1 MKLLLDCLSGKER
14 KRPPFWFMRQAGR
27 YLPEYRE
34 VRASLPTFLDLCYHP
49 EKATE
54 VTLQPIKRFDMDA
67 AIIFSDI
74 LVIPHALGLSLQYV
88 EKEGPLLETIA
99 EKNDLSKLTFDR
111 FEPVLAPV
119 YEAVRRTRET
129 LSKDKTLIG
138 FAGAPW
144 TLACYMI
151 DGRGKTGFEKARRTL
166 FADPEFFT
174 ALFALLEKAIIE
186 HLLRQ
191 INAGAD
197 VVQLFDSWAGSLPFS
212 HLEKWVIEPHNRI
225 VDALKIRHPGTPVI
239 GFPKSVGYGYKHYA
253 QKSRVQGIS
262 VDMHTSMD
270 ELAKEYPE
278 KIFQGNLDPL
288 ILATNKHAAGEATKK
303 ILENMGGKKFI
314 FNLGHGMVPETPVAN
329 VEAVCRMIKEA

>member
-1 MKLLLDCLSGKER
+1 MKLLFDCLSGKKT

-27 YLPEYRE
+27 YLSEYRK

-49 EKATE
+49 DKATE
-54 VTLQPIKRFDMDA
+54 VTLQPIERFDMDA

-74 LVIPHALGLSLQYV
+74 LVIPHALSLSLQYV

-99 EKNDLSKLTFDR
+99 DEKELSKLKFDH
-111 FEPVLAPV
+111 FESILKPV
-119 YEAVRRTRET
+119 YEAITQTR
-129 LSKDKTLIG
+129 SKLAGDKTLIG

-151 DGRGKTGFEKARRTL
+151 DGRGKTGFEKTRKTL
-166 FADPEFFT
+166 FSNPEFFT
-174 ALFALLEKAIIE
+174 RLFSLLEKAIVD
-186 HLLRQ
+186 HLSRQ

-197 VVQLFDSWAGSLPFS
+197 VVQLFDSWAGNLPFS

-225 VDALKIRHPGTPVI
+225 AQALKLRHPETPII
-239 GFPKSVGYGYKHYA
+239 GFPKSIGYGYKHYA
-253 QKSRVQGIS
+253 EKSKVDGIS

-270 ELAKEYPE
+270 ELANEYTE

-288 ILATNKHAAGEATKK
+288 ILASNKQEAEEAAKK
-303 ILENMGGKKFI
+303 IMEKMHGKRFI
-314 FNLGHGMVPETPVAN
+314 FNLGHGMVPETPVSN
-329 VEAVCRMIKEA
+329 VEAVCRLIKEV